1 MATPASTS
9 SLSAVPTGSAAV
21 PGPDR
26 ATVYR
31 PALAWF
37 AALAAAWVFLVVT
50 MGAFTTSIGA
60 GMAFPDWPL
69 SNGSINPEGWLRD
82 IYMFAEH
89 SHRLFGMV
97 MGLLAITTAVWLQ
110 RREPRAAVRRLG
122 WVALTIVVVQGLIGG
137 KRVLLDSIAVPGFE
151 LSLGQMLTIPHGI
164 LAQVYVCVLFAV
176 AAALSRPWLAGAEQ
190 RVPTTLRRAACGL
203 VLLVA
208 AQLVIAAVMRHNMA
222 GLAIPSFPHST
233 NDGAW
238 LPAAWDF
245 RVAIHFIHRVMAMV
259 LTAAILALAVAVWRE
274 RSASAGLRRLA
285 TGLVVLLA
293 GQITLGAATVLT
305 YRDPYYTTGHVIVG
319 ALTFATAFLLALWM
333 HRPLRAHAAVSARA

>member
-1 MATPASTS
+1 MASSATTQPLPAST
-9 SLSAVPTGSAAV
+9 GSAPA
-21 PGPDR
+21 P
-26 ATVYR
+26 AAYR

-37 AALAAAWVFLVVT
+37 AAAAAAWVYLVVT

-97 MGLLAITTAVWLQ
+97 MGLLAISTAVWLQ
-110 RREPRAAVRRLG
+110 KREPRAWVRRLG
-122 WVALTIVVVQGLIGG
+122 WTALAIVVVQGVIGG
-137 KRVLLDSIAVPGFE
+137 KRVLLDSIAVPGFD
-151 LSLGQMLTIPHGI
+151 LTLGQMLTIPHGI
-164 LAQVYVCVLFAV
+164 LAQVYVCVLLAV
-176 AAALSRPWLAGAEQ
+176 AVSQSRAWLAGAEKH
-190 RVPTTLRRAACGL
+190 VPSALRRAAIAL
-203 VLLVA
+203 VLLVT

-233 NDGAW
+233 REGGW

-245 RVAIHFIHRVMAMV
+245 RVAIHFTHRAMALV
-259 LTAAILALAVAVWRE
+259 LTAAILALAVAVWRQAA
-274 RSASAGLRRLA
+274 ASAGLRRLA
-285 TGLVVLLA
+285 AALVLLL
-293 GQITLGAATVLT
+293 GVQICLGAATVLT

-319 ALTFATAFLLALWM
+319 ALTLATAFLLALWM
-333 HRPLRAHAAVSARA
+333 HRPLRASPAA